1 MTDEVRDQVQ
11 SDLLPHRRRR
21 EVPAAHVVLADAF
34 NPFDAEFM
42 LDPGP
47 VLEYARRSDPVF
59 FSPLVNAWVVSR
71 YDDVA
76 GVLRDPDRFTS
87 KEILSI
93 KDLLSPEVSAYFGD
107 KIPMEGTLIG
117 VDRPQHTRLR
127 RVLQQAFTPGQ
138 VNQLEPGLGT
148 LVGGIVERIRPEGT
162 ADLLRELAYPL
173 PLVTISRLIGITDE
187 EMSFFRQAVEDWSAL
202 TVAYIQG
209 VGLDDQMILAERI
222 MGMHERVLEL
232 LEERRAAPKDDLLS
246 LLVAPNE
253 ENLTDHELLSL
264 VPGLFL
270 AGHETTANVLANAL
284 WHLLS
289 VPGRWERL
297 VNDPSTIEATVEE
310 ILRLDTSVLGM
321 WRNVT
326 ADSVIADVNIP
337 AGQRLYLAFWSANR
351 DDTRFSR
358 PDEFDPERSN
368 VGLHLAFG
376 RGIHFCIGAALAR
389 LELRVALTVLAESLP
404 TLHIAAGF
412 VPAYR
417 PHFFLRGLD
426 SLWASW

>member
-1 MTDEVRDQVQ
+1 MADEVRDQVR
-11 SDLLPHRRRR
+11 SDPLPHRRRR
-21 EVPAAHVVLADAF
+21 EVPAPHVVLSEAF

-42 LDPGP
+42 RDPGP
-47 VLEYARRSDPVF
+47 VLEQARSSEPVF
-59 FSPLVNAWVVSR
+59 FSPFVDAWVVSR

-76 GVLRDPDRFTS
+76 GVLRDPQRFTS

-93 KDLLSPEVSAYFGD
+93 KNLLSPEVSAYFSD

-117 VDRPQHTRLR
+117 VDRPEHTRLR
-127 RVLQQAFTPGQ
+127 GVLQQAFTPGQ
-138 VNQLEPGLGT
+138 INQLEPGLRT
-148 LVGGIVERIRPEGT
+148 LVEGIVERIRPDGT
-162 ADLLRELAYPL
+162 ADLLGALAYPL
-173 PLVTISRLIGITDE
+173 PLVTISRMIGITDE
-187 EMSFFRQAVEDWSAL
+187 EMSFFRRAVEDWAAL
-202 TVAYIQG
+202 TMAYLQG
-209 VGLDDQMILAERI
+209 VGLDEQMILAERI
-222 MGMHERVLEL
+222 MAMHERVLEL
-232 LEERRAAPKDDLLS
+232 LAERRAAPKGDLLS
-246 LLVAPNE
+246 TLAAPHE
-253 ENLTDHELLSL
+253 ENLSDHELLSL

-289 VPGRWERL
+289 VPERWERL
-297 VNDPSTIEATVEE
+297 VNDPSTIDATVDE

-326 ADSVIADVNIP
+326 ADSVIAGVDVP

-351 DDTRFSR
+351 DDTKFSR
-358 PDEFDPERSN
+358 PDKFDPKRSN
-368 VGLHLAFG
+368 AALHLAFG
-376 RGIHFCIGAALAR
+376 RGIHFCIGAVLAR

-404 TLHIAAGF
+404 TLRIAEGF

>member
-1 MTDEVRDQVQ
+1 MPDEVRDQVQ
-11 SDLLPHRRRR
+11 SDTVLHRRRR

-42 LDPGP
+42 RDPGP
-47 VLEYARRSDPVF
+47 VLEHARRSEPVF
-59 FSPLVNAWVVSR
+59 FSPFVDAWVVSR
-71 YDDVA
+71 YDDVV
-76 GVLRDPDRFTS
+76 GVLRDPERFTS

-117 VDRPQHTRLR
+117 VDPPQHTRLR
-127 RVLQQAFTPGQ
+127 GVLQQAFTPGQ
-138 VNQLEPGLGT
+138 VNQLEPGLRT
-148 LVGGIVERIRPEGT
+148 LVEGIVERIRPDGT

-173 PLVTISRLIGITDE
+173 PLVTISRMIGITDG
-187 EMSFFRQAVEDWSAL
+187 EMSSFRQAVEDWAAL
-202 TVAYIQG
+202 TVAYLQG
-209 VGLDDQMILAERI
+209 VGLDEQMILAERI
-222 MGMHERVLEL
+222 MAMHERVLEL
-232 LEERRAAPKDDLLS
+232 LEERRVAPRDDLLS
-246 LLVAPNE
+246 TLAAPHE
-253 ENLTDHELLSL
+253 ENLSDHELLSL

-297 VNDPSTIEATVEE
+297 RNDPSTIETTVEE

-326 ADSVIADVNIP
+326 VDSVIAGVAVP
-337 AGQRLYLAFWSANR
+337 AGQRLYLSFWSADR
-351 DDTRFSR
+351 DDARFSR
-358 PDEFDPERSN
+358 PDTFDPERSN
-368 VGLHLAFG
+368 AGLHLAFG

-404 TLHIAAGF
+404 DLQIAEGF

>member
-1 MTDEVRDQVQ
+1 MTDEVQDQVQ
-11 SDLLPHRRRR
+11 SDLLPHRPRR
-21 EVPAAHVVLADAF
+21 EVPAPHVVLADAF
-34 NPFDAEFM
+34 NPFDADFM
-42 LDPGP
+42 RDPGP

-76 GVLRDPDRFTS
+76 GVLRDPERFTS

-148 LVGGIVERIRPEGT
+148 LVEGIVERIRPEGT

-222 MGMHERVLEL
+222 MAMHDRVLEL
-232 LEERRAAPKDDLLS
+232 LGERRAAPKNDLLS
-246 LLVAPNE
+246 TLVAPNE
-253 ENLTDHELLSL
+253 ENLSDHELLSL

-297 VNDPSTIEATVEE
+297 VNDPSRIEATVEE

-351 DDTRFSR
+351 DGARFSR
-358 PDEFDPERSN
+358 PDAFDPERSN

-389 LELRVALTVLAESLP
+389 LELRVALSVLAESLP
-404 TLHIAAGF
+404 DLRLAEGF